1 MGRPVN
7 LRVNVA
13 AESMSPRAQAGT
25 GKRLGVSSAV
35 TLAFPVLSGD
45 AEEAVSYREG
55 HLQIIAAAGAGK
67 TEVVAQ
73 RVASLLGE
81 GVDPSLIVAFTFT
94 ERAASSLKARIER
107 RAAGRIGDEVLNR
120 LNGMFVGT
128 IHSYCFRILQEH
140 IPRYENFDVLDDNRL
155 TAFLTRH
162 DREIG
167 IRPHV
172 SDRLFKGIGIFG
184 KNVQVIENELIM
196 ATTLEEPFRGVYE
209 RYLDILEEHRFLTYG
224 QQIARAVEE
233 LRKPDVF
240 QAVHGPLNHLI
251 VDEYQD
257 INSAQEELIRLLAT
271 KPVHLCVVGDDD
283 QSIYQW
289 RGSDVSNIV
298 SFDARYPKVK
308 RFNITRNRRSRPAIV
323 KLANGFGASIQGRL
337 PKTMGTHRPAS
348 GAAEV
353 VCWQADTEQEQ
364 AQTIAESVQRFHDEL
379 GYAYRDIAILCR
391 GRVSF
396 PAILTALQDQ
406 HVPVQPGSRTLLFS
420 TPEADLFGRTIC
432 WLVGHKWRS
441 GQFNWG
447 GEEEVDLGD
456 LLARYRA
463 LYGLDDRRARRV
475 RRCLLAWKD
484 SVTDAS
490 RPANLIR
497 DFYALLSDLGVD
509 DWDLSDPWLVNRL
522 GTLARCSQVLV
533 DYESTTRRSHPDPDD
548 PAWMPGGR
556 DGGEWYYKMLAIY
569 IVNWARGA
577 YEGFEGEENV
587 ELDAVDLTTIHQAKG
602 LEWPIVFVPSLTS
615 RRFPSSMTAKPGDWR
630 VPERLFSA
638 ARYEGSENDERRLF
652 YVAMTRARDYLSLS
666 TFVRIQK
673 AQKAQSPSPF
683 LTAVSGGSLPL
694 LRALPDPPPPE
705 TVHDEEPVIELTFSN
720 LAAYAECGLAYR
732 LRRLLGFQ
740 PPLVAE
746 LGFGKAVHHVMRHVA
761 EFVQTK
767 GHVPDEAEL
776 TSILEQE
783 FYLPAA
789 NWARYRVMREDA
801 RKLVSEYLTRYPDE
815 LHKVWEVER
824 PFKLHLGEATIS
836 GRADVIIDRSGGAA
850 DRLEIVDY
858 KTAAQEDG
866 AFDFQ
871 LQLYTDAGRR
881 EGLVVEG
888 AYVHELK
895 TGARKP
901 VDVTPPAIAQAEER
915 VRALVA
921 DLRGRRFDPRPGTRC
936 RRCDVRLLCR
946 HRAD

>member
-1 MGRPVN
+1 M
-7 LRVNVA
+7 A
-13 AESMSPRAQAGT
+13 T
-25 GKRLGVSSAV
+25 RLNG
-35 TLAFPVLSGD
+35 PVLQGD
-45 AEEAVSYREG
+45 AAAAAAYRGG
-55 HLQIIAAAGAGK
+55 HMQIIAAAGSGK

-73 RVASLLGE
+73 RVSSLLEE
-81 GVDPSLIVAFTFT
+81 GADPPSIVAFTFT
-94 ERAASSLKARIER
+94 ERAAASLKARIER
-107 RAAGRIGDEVLNR
+107 RAVERVGADILNR

-128 IHSYCFRILQEH
+128 IHSYCFRILQQYV
-140 IPRYENFDVLDDNRL
+140 PRYENFDVLDDHRL
-155 TAFLTRH
+155 TAFLTRY
-162 DREIG
+162 DKAIG

-172 SDRLFKGIGIFG
+172 HSKLFEGIRVFG
-184 KNVQVIENELIM
+184 RNVQVIENELIPVSKL
-196 ATTLEEPFRGVYE
+196 TEPFRGVYE
-209 RYLDILEEHRFLTYG
+209 RYLDLLEEHRFLTYG
-224 QQIARAVEE
+224 QQITRAVEQLKKSE
-233 LRKPDVF
+233 VF
-240 QAVHGPLNHLI
+240 DAIHGPLRHLI

-257 INSAQEELIRLLAT
+257 INPAQEELIRLLAA

-298 SFDARYPKVK
+298 SFDTRYKKVK
-308 RFNITRNRRSRPAIV
+308 RFNITKNRRSRPAIV
-323 KLANGFGASIQGRL
+323 KHANGFGRSIQGRL
-337 PKTMGTHRPAS
+337 PKKMGNHRPPS
-348 GAAEV
+348 GASEV
-353 VCWQADTEQEQ
+353 VCWQAETEQEQ
-364 AQTIAESVQRFHDEL
+364 ARIIAKSVRRFHDEL

-396 PAILTALQDQ
+396 EPILTALQDQ
-406 HVPVQPGSRTLLFS
+406 HVPVQPGGRTLLFS
-420 TPEADLFGRTIC
+420 TPEADLFGRTMC

-447 GEEEVDLGD
+447 GEEEVDLGG
-456 LLARYRA
+456 LLARHRA
-463 LYGLDDRRARRV
+463 LYGLDDRRTRRV
-475 RRCLLAWKD
+475 RQRLLAWKD

-490 RPANLIR
+490 VPANLIR
-497 DFYALLSDLGVD
+497 DFYALLNDLGVD
-509 DWDLSDPWLVNRL
+509 EWDLSDPWLANRL

-533 DYESTTRRSHPDPDD
+533 DYESTKRRSRPDPDD
-548 PAWMPGGR
+548 PARMRGGR
-556 DGGEWYYKMLAIY
+556 DRGEWYYKMLAIY

-587 ELDAVDLTTIHQAKG
+587 DLDAVDLTTIHQAKG
-602 LEWPIVFVPSLTS
+602 LEWPIVLVPSLTS
-615 RRFPSSMTAKPGDWR
+615 RRFPSSKTGTKGEWR
-630 VPERLFSA
+630 IPKELFSA
-638 ARYEGSENDERRLF
+638 PRYEGSENDERRLF

-666 TFVRIQK
+666 TFARTPSQ
-673 AQKAQSPSPF
+673 AQARSPF
-683 LTAVSGGSLPL
+683 LAQVSGGSLPL
-694 LRALPDPPPPE
+694 LTALPDPPPPE
-705 TVHDEEPVIELTFSN
+705 TVHDEEPVVELTFSD

-761 EFVQTK
+761 EFVQAK

-776 TSILEQE
+776 TAILEQE

-789 NWARYRVMREDA
+789 NWAGYREMREDA
-801 RKLVSEYLTRYPDE
+801 RTLVSAYLTKYPDE

-824 PFKLHLGEATIS
+824 PFELHLGEATIL
-836 GRADVIIDRSGGAA
+836 GRADVIIERSDGAA

-871 LQLYTDAGRR
+871 LQVYTDAGRR
-881 EGLVVEG
+881 EGLAVEG

-895 TGARKP
+895 TGERKP
-901 VDVTPPAIAQAEER
+901 ADVTPPAIARAEER
-915 VRALVA
+915 VRGLVA